1 MSRKHS
7 LPNVDEEA
15 LAALARQFPSMN
27 AQSENRPET
36 RPEIRDERRADPP
49 PADSFSSRVESSRV
63 DPPANGA
70 EAAPEVL
77 QSDRSRG
84 FAGDHA
90 PPVSVEPPV
99 AVKRR
104 GGRALALLAMLIAL
118 VALAVA
124 LGPAAPSELRAW
136 LTARIGD
143 PAVIDAL
150 TGNRQAFDARLATI
164 ADGMKA
170 LTDRQVQI
178 AARLDA
184 IEAVGGSSDGAARR
198 VAAVE
203 NGIMAAET
211 RIAAT
216 EEAGK
221 AAIARID
228 KLGERADAADA
239 SLAAAAQ
246 RLPALEDGV
255 GKAEA
260 ALAALAKSSA
270 ADKLFLTALQLRG
283 ATQLSGPFAAELAA
297 ARAAADD
304 GNADTQAALKA
315 LAAHAQTGVPTMP
328 ELRESF
334 SMYVA
339 PRVAALSP
347 AAQKGLTDRT
357 KAWVQS
363 VFSSRSVDETVGGD
377 RNATI
382 IALAERSLTKG
393 QLAAAVDQIA
403 LLEDQAALI
412 ATEWLKNASARLTTD
427 KASATL
433 MAQAFNRLAGTN

>member
-27 AQSENRPET
+27 ARAEN
-36 RPEIRDERRADPP
+36 RDER
-49 PADSFSSRVESSRV
+49 SV

-70 EAAPEVL
+70 QAAAEALQPAPER
-77 QSDRSRG
+77 SFAADR
-84 FAGDHA
+84 A
-90 PPVSVEPPV
+90 PMASVKPP
-99 AVKRR
+99 AIAEQRTRRR
-104 GGRALALLAMLIAL
+104 GGGRLLALLAVLIAL
-118 VALAVA
+118 GALAVA
-124 LGPAAPSELRAW
+124 LGPAAPPQLRAGLAAW
-136 LTARIGD
+136 ID
-143 PAVIDAL
+143 EPAVVDVL
-150 TGNRQAFDARLATI
+150 TGNRRQLDARLAAI

-170 LTDRQVQI
+170 LTDRQAQI
-178 AARLDA
+178 AARLEA

-203 NGIMAAET
+203 NGLKAVEA
-211 RIAAT
+211 RIAAI
-216 EEAGK
+216 EEYGK
-221 AAIARID
+221 TADGQIG
-228 KLGERADAADA
+228 KLGERADAADTVLKA
-239 SLAAAAQ
+239 NAE
-246 RLPALEDGV
+246 RLSAIEDGV
-255 GKAEA
+255 TKAGTAIA
-260 ALAALAKSSA
+260 ALVKSGG

-297 ARAAADD
+297 VRAAATD
-304 GNADTQAALKA
+304 GNAETQAALRA
-315 LAAHAQTGVPTMP
+315 LAAHAQIGVPTMP
-328 ELRESF
+328 ELRDSF

-339 PRVAALSP
+339 PRVVALSP
-347 AAQKGLTDRT
+347 AGQRGLTDRT

-363 VFSSRSVDETVGGD
+363 VFSPRTVDETVGGD

-382 IALAERSLTKG
+382 IALAERSLAKG

-412 ATEWLKNASARLTTD
+412 ATEWLKGASARLTTD

-433 MAQAFNRLAGTN
+433 MAQAFDRLASTN